1 MLQTPE
7 GEKEL
12 GQGKPRGP
20 DPRGLLHVASVRWGV
35 ADLLVPPS
43 PSLPATSP
51 HPQPNPTCE
60 VPALT
65 AL

>member
-43 PSLPATSP
+43 PSEPLATADLLLAPLFCLPGC
-51 HPQPNPTCE
+51 HG
-60 VPALT
+60 
-65 AL
+65 